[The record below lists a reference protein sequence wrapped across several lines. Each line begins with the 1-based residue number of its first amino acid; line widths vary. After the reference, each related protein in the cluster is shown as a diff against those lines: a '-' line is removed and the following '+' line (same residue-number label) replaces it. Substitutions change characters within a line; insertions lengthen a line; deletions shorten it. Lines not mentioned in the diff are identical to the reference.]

1 MAQPSE
7 RLLGWPQWSRVDD
20 RGLARFVTPQASRW
34 LTLPVNRFDL
44 AEDPDRHRKI
54 ARAIYDALRERGIR
68 YALEAYHPSQAL
80 QTIRTPA
87 EVLTAPREGTCLD
100 LAALFCGLCL
110 ANELLP
116 IIVVIDGHALAAV
129 SLTHGVRAWNRYRPG
144 RDLFSTGPLTA
155 PQALRDLIDEESFLA
170 VECTGFARGEQFG
183 PTAGDKPEA
192 QYRTDR
198 FLSFDQAVQA
208 GRQQLDHAGRPFQF
222 AIDVA
227 VAHYGWRI
235 GPHPLELLPGAWITN
250 IFRLLAEAPATL
262 SSHLKVLD
270 FERLVEERTRDFVG
284 RDFIFRAIDE
294 RLENPDFPSGYILI
308 RGEPGIGKTALLS
321 QLVKTRGYVHHF
333 NIAPQ
338 NIRSIRAFLENV
350 CAQLIVRYQLDHA
363 TLPPEASQ
371 DGAYLGQLLGEAAAA
386 SGDEPVVVLI
396 DALDEA
402 EDVGLA
408 ADANRLFLPPV
419 LPPGVFIVMTSR
431 EQIDYRLVVDQHD
444 DIYLR
449 DDDPQN
455 LEDVRSYVRNFMRAH
470 SAQMTERI
478 AAWSVEADEF
488 VELLTDK
495 SQGNFMY
502 LVHVLADI
510 RTGRLSPQTIDNIR
524 DLPRGLRAYYQRHW
538 RTMRAQDR
546 DRFERIYEPV
556 LRILATVRE
565 PVPVAAIE
573 EWANVEPA
581 RVLDVIWDWRPY
593 LNEERATTGE
603 LLYRVYHASFQDFLA
618 EEGVGLKPYH
628 EKIALTALAKIPGFL
643 DDAPDGS
650 GPDDG

>member
-34 LTLPVNRFDL
+34 LTLPVSRFDL
-44 AEDPDRHRKI
+44 ANDPDRHRII
-54 ARAIYDALRERGIR
+54 ARAVYDTLRGRGIR

-87 EVLTAPREGTCLD
+87 DVLTAPAEGTCLD

-116 IIVVIDGHALAAV
+116 ILVVIDGHALAVV
-129 SLTHGVRAWNRYRPG
+129 SLTHGVRDWNRYRPG
-144 RDLFSTGPLTA
+144 RELFPTGPLTDA
-155 PQALRDLIDEESFLA
+155 QALRDLIDVESFLA
-170 VECTGFARGEQFG
+170 VECTGFAHSEQLG
-183 PTAGDKPEA
+183 QMVGDKPEA
-192 QYRTDR
+192 LHRTDG
-198 FLSFDQAVQA
+198 LLTFDQAVRA
-208 GRQQLDHAGRPFQF
+208 GRQQLDRADRPFQF

-235 GPHPLELLPGAWITN
+235 EPHPLEMPPGARITN
-250 IFRLLAEAPATL
+250 IFRLLTEAPTPL
-262 SSHLKVLD
+262 SPHLKVRY
-270 FERLVEERTRDFVG
+270 FERLVEERTRNFVG

-294 RLENPDFPSGYILI
+294 KLRDPDFPSGYILV

-321 QLVKTRGYVHHF
+321 QMVKTRGYVHHF

-338 NIRSIRAFLENV
+338 NIRSTRAFLENV

-363 TLPPEASQ
+363 TLPPEASE
-371 DGAYLGQLLGEAAAA
+371 DSAYLDQLLGEAAAA
-386 SGDEPVVVLI
+386 SGDEPVVVLV

-408 ADANRLFLPPV
+408 ANTNRLFLPQV

-431 EQIDYRLVVDQHD
+431 EQIDYRLDVDQRQ

-455 LEDVRSYVRNFMRAH
+455 LDDVRSYVRRYLREH
-470 SAQMTERI
+470 EAQMTGRI
-478 AAWSVEADEF
+478 AAWNLAADEF

-502 LVHVLADI
+502 LVHVLADV
-510 RTGRLSPQTIDNIR
+510 RTGLLSSHTVDNIR
-524 DLPRGLRAYYQRHW
+524 DLPHGLRAYYQRHW
-538 RTMRAQDR
+538 RTMRAQNQE
-546 DRFERIYEPV
+546 RFERIYEPV

-565 PVPVAAIE
+565 PVTVAAVE
-573 EWANVEPA
+573 EWTGVDPA
-581 RVLDVIWDWRPY
+581 RVGEVIQDWRPY
-593 LNEERATTGE
+593 LNEERTPSGD

-628 EKIALTALAKIPGFL
+628 EKIAMAALAKIPGFL
-643 DDAPDGS
+643 DPPPEDR
-650 GPDDG
+650 